1 MNIEKIKQ
9 ANTKFIGKQVEYYE
23 KIESTHLY
31 AKEIASDKNQNG
43 KIIIAENQT
52 GGIGTKGRSWHTGN
66 KKNIAMTIILKP
78 SCKACNLKDLTVDIA
93 KTMKETIFELYNIE
107 LKIKEPNDLL
117 LNNKKICGIL
127 TQINSIGENINYLL
141 ISFGFNVNEEDFSDE
156 IKEIATSLK
165 KEFNKEFER
174 EEIIKKFI
182 EKLEKLILNYI

>member
-1 MNIEKIKQ
+1 
-9 ANTKFIGKQVEYYE
+9 
-23 KIESTHLY
+23 
-31 AKEIASDKNQNG
+31 
-43 KIIIAENQT
+43 
-52 GGIGTKGRSWHTGN
+52 
-66 KKNIAMTIILKP
+66 MTIILKP

-93 KTMKETIFELYNIE
+93 KTMKKTIFELYNIE

-182 EKLEKLILNYI
+182 EKLEKLILKYI